1 MAVAPACK
9 VIICD
14 TSARCL
20 GEEQTNASSNAVQL
34 VSLSS
39 GNSPQK
45 KKREEAS
52 GESQVKITGSFSR
65 IVGTSRENPAMTLL
79 AHGVLID
86 SRNSQTKIVK

>member
-9 VIICD
+9 VIKCD

-20 GEEQTNASSNAVQL
+20 GDEQTNASSNAVQL

-39 GNSPQK
+39 GNSPK

-52 GESQVKITGSFSR
+52 VESQVRITG
-65 IVGTSRENPAMTLL
+65 
-79 AHGVLID
+79 
-86 SRNSQTKIVK
+86 

>member
-9 VIICD
+9 VIKCD

-20 GEEQTNASSNAVQL
+20 GDEQTNASSNAVQL

-45 KKREEAS
+45 TKKREEAS
-52 GESQVKITGSFSR
+52 VESQVKITGSFSR
-65 IVGTSRENPAMTLL
+65 IFGTSRENPCF
-79 AHGVLID
+79 
-86 SRNSQTKIVK
+86 N